1 MHIRSRRRAAVLS
14 LLVLALAACGQAGS
28 NPAGTTRA
36 TAGTASSSASS
47 RASSRAS
54 SGVVPSTAIPS
65 AGSVEPVSSADPPA
79 SQTETAWGTIWD
91 GVPEGFPRFPGS
103 TSADDATAEPVSDV
117 YAIPTGDP
125 AEIAGWLQT
134 SMETAT
140 YSTEGLSGP
149 LEDGSFVLDSVG
161 DAGCR
166 IQTSV
171 LPQGGLVL
179 VTVRYG
185 AACPAA

>member
-1 MHIRSRRRAAVLS
+1 MHPRSHRRVAVLS
-14 LLVLALAACGQAGS
+14 LLVWALAGCGPVGS
-28 NPAGTTRA
+28 SSEGTTGA
-36 TAGTASSSASS
+36 TAANPSANVSTS
-47 RASSRAS
+47 ALP
-54 SGVVPSTAIPS
+54 SGATSTAIPS
-65 AGSVEPVSSADPPA
+65 AGSVEPANSAAPPA

-91 GVPEGFPRFPGS
+91 GVPEGFPRYPGS
-103 TSADDATAEPVSDV
+103 APADDATAEPVSDV

-134 SMETAT
+134 AMETAT

-166 IQTSV
+166 IETSV